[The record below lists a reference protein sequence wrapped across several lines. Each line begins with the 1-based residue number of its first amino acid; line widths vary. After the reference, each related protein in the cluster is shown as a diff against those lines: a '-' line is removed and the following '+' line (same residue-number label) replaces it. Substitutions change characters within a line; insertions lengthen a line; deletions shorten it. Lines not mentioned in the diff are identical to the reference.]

1 MARGFEEKSVMRVRG
16 IDNKPVE
23 ALVTDLV
30 QGALDVNLLNLAKAN
45 QRQAFLDA
53 LDGRP
58 AILTK
63 VSKINEESFFALAI
77 DKNPSLFVHLT
88 RAQYTNELAQKYIY
102 NRLDADKPAKKK
114 NSQEEPESPNV
125 VVRKS
130 LDDKVV
136 FNYSYVTA
144 DGDELYYLDKEL
156 QVPVS
161 LKSNIALAL
170 KLEDAVM
177 LIDKLDTHITQ
188 LGEEKIKGVILDI
201 IANQYKSYLN
211 SYIAEKQIGYYTLCT
226 SFTEIERGFSQTIAK
241 VFAEYGISVSG
252 FVIKSIAIPRDI
264 QFKIE
269 DQAFKIR
276 QKRADVM
283 ADAEFSRVSLEAY
296 EAKLAIHDKY
306 RDQELTLTEYEKDLA
321 LKRYLT
327 KVGRDRKDKVDHTIN
342 INHEAE
348 KLDDTLDK
356 PDDIIPNLP
365 IKPNLFRKRF
375 ILGAFTAALIST
387 VALIANA
394 GVGFIILGVSTLAFG
409 TTAAFTHER
418 FKNCEI
424 EPDMAV
430 AVHGDSAEFEYDN
443 YINNQEA

>member
-1 MARGFEEKSVMRVRG
+1 MAKGFEEKSVMRVRG

-30 QGALDVNLLNLAKAN
+30 QGVLDVNVLNLAKAN

-63 VSKINEESFFALAI
+63 VSRANEESFFALAI
-77 DKNPSLFVHLT
+77 DKNPALFVHLK
-88 RAQYTNELAQKYIY
+88 REQYTNELAQRYIY
-102 NRLDADKPAKKK
+102 NRLDEKPNKKQK
-114 NSQEEPESPNV
+114 QEVQESPNV

-161 LKSNIALAL
+161 LKSNIALTL

-201 IANQYKSYLN
+201 ISNQYKSYLN
-211 SYIAEKQIGYYTLCT
+211 SYIIEKQIGYYTLCT
-226 SFTEIERGFSQTIAK
+226 SFTEIEKGFSEIIEK

-283 ADAEFSRVSLEAY
+283 ADAEFSRVSLESY
-296 EAKLAIHDKY
+296 EAKLAVHSKY
-306 RDQELTLTEYEKDLA
+306 PEQEITLTEYEKDLA

-327 KVGRDRKDKVDHTIN
+327 KIGRDRKDKVDHTID
-342 INHEAE
+342 INHDME
-348 KLDDTLDK
+348 KLDDTLEK
-356 PDDIIPNLP
+356 PDDIIPSIPL
-365 IKPNLFRKRF
+365 KVNLFRKCFAIGACIAALISF
-375 ILGAFTAALIST
+375 ITLLIDVGAGFIVLGAFT
-387 VALIANA
+387 
-394 GVGFIILGVSTLAFG
+394 FIFG
-409 TTAAFTHER
+409 TTAAFTHKKLR
-418 FKNCEI
+418 NSVV
-424 EPDMAV
+424 EPDFTVIAP
-430 AVHGDSAEFEYDN
+430 GDSAEFEYEN
-443 YINNQEA
+443 YTDNQEA